1 MSDKIKLNVTM
12 KCKADS
18 YSVENKQCIVEEV
31 VTISDIEFLEMAS
44 YPCRDN
50 PHITLHKDS
59 MYADKDAMHCV
70 LFIAEKQGDGFL
82 VESEGYDYARYSQYI
97 PHATDIVAGQQRRLS
112 EVSEKLY
119 AALEK
124 NLDFLAAES
133 RAEPNYRIP
142 IDAVFDTPEID
153 ECLLE
158 LAGELLK
165 EQTEFADIRLS
176 CNDRIITIDGDKY
189 DTLRFISPL
198 RVDTDLLVTLAPV
211 EPEKALEYAT
221 FINNELDADMMLSIH
236 YGLMEHC
243 SDRTLIDKVYSV
255 FPSAREMNGELVG
268 VTEVKL
274 TKPLDEQDM
283 ETLKDFITEQYSQE
297 WGKRFYDKGL
307 YYGEDKIY
315 VGFGNADDFQLMTEE
330 EWDQSQ
336 DEGLAMQQ

>member
-12 KCKADS
+12 KCKADPFIPD
-18 YSVENKQCIVEEV
+18 NNLCIVEEI
-31 VTISDIEFLEMAS
+31 VTIPDDDFMEMISA
-44 YPCRDN
+44 PIRDN
-50 PHITLHKDS
+50 PHISLHKDS
-59 MYADKDAMHCV
+59 MYADSTAMHCV
-70 LFIAEKQGDGFL
+70 LFIAENRGDGFL
-82 VESEGYDYARYSQYI
+82 VDSEGFDYARYSQFI
-97 PHATDIVAGQQRRLS
+97 SHAADIVAGQHRRLS
-112 EVSEKLY
+112 EASEKLY
-119 AALEK
+119 SALEK
-124 NLDFLAAES
+124 NLDFLVAES
-133 RAEPNYRIP
+133 RSEPHYRIP

-158 LAGELLK
+158 LAGEILK
-165 EQTEFADIRLS
+165 EQTEFADIKLS

-255 FPSAREMNGELVG
+255 FPSVEKMNGELVG

-283 ETLKDFITEQYSQE
+283 EILKDFITEQYSQE

-315 VGFGNADDFQLMTEE
+315 VGFGNADDFQLMTDE
-330 EWDQSQ
+330 EWEQSQ
-336 DEGLAMQQ
+336 DEGLALQQ